1 MWTTI
6 SSRMNARASHL
17 LRHRHASDQL
27 GRGRTSQ
34 ALVVRPAKETHLLGP
49 SLSPKCAVG
58 KVPQLL
64 RLAGPVSLMTFRLRS
79 GTRVDAVT
87 FAAVVPGARRD
98 GGNHHDRE
106 QQEPFSINILHV
118 FPFTRFDIWNCL
130 IAQLAGFRLS
140 SQGCH
145 MACGCRPDVL
155 AALRAAR
162 RLHLW
167 QAWPALRLRHHAISR
182 AARSGSMPSRAV
194 SRPSAPASPERSSQ
208 ASNSGARLRPNR
220 SRT

>member
-1 MWTTI
+1 MNLDYCAQITVTPPQQTRPFTLDDRKRRMRMWTTI

-118 FPFTRFDIWNCL
+118 FPFTRFDIWSCL

-140 SQGCH
+140 
-145 MACGCRPDVL
+145 
-155 AALRAAR
+155 LRAAI
-162 RLHLW
+162 
-167 QAWPALRLRHHAISR
+167 WPAGAAPMSSPPSVRPGGCTFGKPGPPCDCIITRSAAPRGPAACRR
-182 AARSGSMPSRAV
+182 A
-194 SRPSAPASPERSSQ
+194 Q
-208 ASNSGARLRPNR
+208 
-220 SRT
+220 